1 MMAANY
7 SAVRNR
13 LKFYLDRVC
22 NDDETL
28 IVTRKDDRNVVVISL
43 DRYNQMEKSIRNAE
57 YLAKLAKADEQI
69 KSGKVVI
76 KTMEELEAMAE

>member
-22 NDDETL
+22 NENETL
-28 IVTRKDDRNVVVISL
+28 IVTRKEDRNVVVISL
-43 DRYNQMEKSIRNAE
+43 EKYNQMEKRLKNAE
-57 YLAKLAKADEQI
+57 YLAKLAKADEQLKTGNVI
-69 KSGKVVI
+69 I
-76 KTMEELEAMAE
+76 KTMQELEAMAE